1 MNDLCV
7 EIGYNS
13 INHVGEELC
22 GDHVEAVGQG
32 EDSSVLVLAV
42 GLGSGVKA
50 NILSILTS
58 RIISTMIAE
67 GLPLE
72 ECVKAIAATLPIC
85 SVRKVAYS
93 TFTII
98 RLINNEVAEI
108 ICYDNPPVIL
118 IRNGVPT
125 DLPGR
130 DMIVGG
136 DKKVHKSELRLQ
148 EGDIL
153 VAVSDGCPHAG
164 IGVAYNFGWQLKDIA
179 DFIAT
184 ASVAGYNAKTLSTML
199 VEECDRLYGGKP
211 GDDAT
216 ACVVRVR
223 RRAPVNILF
232 GPPRNRDDDARMMTL
247 FFSKGGKRIICG
259 GTTAS
264 IASQYL
270 GSPITTE
277 LHYQS
282 SGLPPIAHMEGVDLV
297 TEGIITISRVIEYAK
312 DVLDQNER
320 HEEWGYGHD
329 GACLISRMLFEEATD
344 VNFFVGRAVNPAH
357 QDPNLPISFNIKMK
371 LVEELSELLCK
382 MGKRVKV
389 MYF

>member
-32 EDSSVLVLAV
+32 EDSSVLVLAD

-98 RLINNEVAEI
+98 RLINNEMAEI

-153 VAVSDGCPHAG
+153 VAVSDGCLHAG

-371 LVEELSELLCK
+371 LVEELSELLHK

>member
-32 EDSSVLVLAV
+32 EDSSVLVLAD

-72 ECVKAIAATLPIC
+72 ECVKAIA
-85 SVRKVAYS
+85 
-93 TFTII
+93 
-98 RLINNEVAEI
+98 EI

-130 DMIVGG
+130 DMIVGE

-247 FFSKGGKRIICG
+247 FFSKCGKRIICG

-371 LVEELSELLCK
+371 LVEELSELLHK

>member
-22 GDHVEAVGQG
+22 GDHVEVVGQG
-32 EDSSVLVLAV
+32 EDSSVLVLAD

-164 IGVAYNFGWQLKDIA
+164 IGVAYNFG
-179 DFIAT
+179 
-184 ASVAGYNAKTLSTML
+184 
-199 VEECDRLYGGKP
+199 
-211 GDDAT
+211 
-216 ACVVRVR
+216 
-223 RRAPVNILF
+223 
-232 GPPRNRDDDARMMTL
+232 
-247 FFSKGGKRIICG
+247 
-259 GTTAS
+259 
-264 IASQYL
+264 
-270 GSPITTE
+270 
-277 LHYQS
+277 
-282 SGLPPIAHMEGVDLV
+282 
-297 TEGIITISRVIEYAK
+297 
-312 DVLDQNER
+312 
-320 HEEWGYGHD
+320 
-329 GACLISRMLFEEATD
+329 
-344 VNFFVGRAVNPAH
+344 
-357 QDPNLPISFNIKMK
+357 
-371 LVEELSELLCK
+371 
-382 MGKRVKV
+382 
-389 MYF
+389 

>member
-7 EIGYNS
+7 EIGCNS

-22 GDHVEAVGQG
+22 GDHVEVVGQG
-32 EDSSVLVLAV
+32 EDSSVLVLAD

-108 ICYDNPPVIL
+108 ICYDNPPVVL
-118 IRNGVPT
+118 IRNGTPA

-136 DKKVHKSELRLQ
+136 KKVYKSELRLQ

-164 IGVAYNFGWQLKDIA
+164 IGVAYNFGWQLSDIA
-179 DFIAT
+179 EYVAT
-184 ASVAGYNAKTLSTML
+184 ASVAGYNAKTLSTHAGRGMQS
-199 VEECDRLYGGKP
+199 P
-211 GDDAT
+211 
-216 ACVVRVR
+216 VR
-223 RRAPVNILF
+223 RQ
-232 GPPRNRDDDARMMTL
+232 AR
-247 FFSKGGKRIICG
+247 R
-259 GTTAS
+259 
-264 IASQYL
+264 
-270 GSPITTE
+270 
-277 LHYQS
+277 
-282 SGLPPIAHMEGVDLV
+282 
-297 TEGIITISRVIEYAK
+297 
-312 DVLDQNER
+312 
-320 HEEWGYGHD
+320 
-329 GACLISRMLFEEATD
+329 
-344 VNFFVGRAVNPAH
+344 
-357 QDPNLPISFNIKMK
+357 
-371 LVEELSELLCK
+371 
-382 MGKRVKV
+382 
-389 MYF
+389 

>member
-7 EIGYNS
+7 ELGYNS

-22 GDHVEAVGQG
+22 GDHVETAGQG
-32 EDSSVLVLAV
+32 EDSQVLVLAD

-85 SVRKVAYS
+85 SSRGVAYS
-93 TFTII
+93 TFTIL
-98 RLINNEVAEI
+98 RLINNELAEI

-118 IRNGVPT
+118 IRDGAPT
-125 DLPGR
+125 ELPGR

-136 DKKVHKSELRLQ
+136 KQVHRSELRLQ

-164 IGVAYNFGWQLKDIA
+164 IGVAYNFGWQLRDIA
-179 DFIAT
+179 DFVAT

-199 VEECDRLYGGKP
+199 IAECDRLYGGKP

-223 RRAPVNILF
+223 RREPVNIAF
-232 GPPRNRDDDARMMTL
+232 GPPRSREDDAKMMTL
-247 FFSKGGKRIICG
+247 FFSKGGKHLICG
-259 GTTAS
+259 GTTAA

-270 GSPITTE
+270 GTPITTE
-277 LHYQS
+277 LKY
-282 SGLPPIAHMEGVDLV
+282 SGGDVPPIGHKDGVDLV
-297 TEGIITISRVIEYAK
+297 TEGIITVSRVIDYAK
-312 DVLDQNER
+312 DMLEQNER
-320 HEEWGYGHD
+320 HEEWDCGHD
-329 GACLISRMLFEEATD
+329 GASLISRMLFEEATD
-344 VNFFVGRAVNPAH
+344 INFFVGRAVNPAH
-357 QDPNLPISFNIKMK
+357 QDPNLPISFHIKMK
-371 LVEELSELLCK
+371 LVEELSELLRE

>member
-32 EDSSVLVLAV
+32 EDSSVLVLAD

-259 GTTAS
+259 RHHGIHCFAVSGVAHHHRTALPKQRPAAHCPYGGRGPGNRRDHYDKPRDR
-264 IASQYL
+264 IRQGCA
-270 GSPITTE
+270 GS
-277 LHYQS
+277 
-282 SGLPPIAHMEGVDLV
+282 
-297 TEGIITISRVIEYAK
+297 
-312 DVLDQNER
+312 ER
-320 HEEWGYGHD
+320 
-329 GACLISRMLFEEATD
+329 T
-344 VNFFVGRAVNPAH
+344 P
-357 QDPNLPISFNIKMK
+357 
-371 LVEELSELLCK
+371 
-382 MGKRVKV
+382 
-389 MYF
+389 

>member
-32 EDSSVLVLAV
+32 EDSSVLVLAD

-164 IGVAYNFGWQLKDIA
+164 IGVA
-179 DFIAT
+179 
-184 ASVAGYNAKTLSTML
+184 
-199 VEECDRLYGGKP
+199 
-211 GDDAT
+211 
-216 ACVVRVR
+216 
-223 RRAPVNILF
+223 
-232 GPPRNRDDDARMMTL
+232 
-247 FFSKGGKRIICG
+247 SKGHC
-259 GTTAS
+259 
-264 IASQYL
+264 
-270 GSPITTE
+270 
-277 LHYQS
+277 
-282 SGLPPIAHMEGVDLV
+282 
-297 TEGIITISRVIEYAK
+297 
-312 DVLDQNER
+312 
-320 HEEWGYGHD
+320 
-329 GACLISRMLFEEATD
+329 
-344 VNFFVGRAVNPAH
+344 
-357 QDPNLPISFNIKMK
+357 
-371 LVEELSELLCK
+371 
-382 MGKRVKV
+382 
-389 MYF
+389 

>member
-32 EDSSVLVLAV
+32 EDSSVLVLAD

-130 DMIVGG
+130 DMIVGE
-136 DKKVHKSELRLQ
+136 DKKVHKSELHLQ

-247 FFSKGGKRIICG
+247 FFSKGCYGAHSQSGADLFLCLPYLHRFRPVSLLYPVSAAIQRIQVGVCQPNRCPFRQSLKFCFISLCRHY
-259 GTTAS
+259 AC
-264 IASQYL
+264 ADYL
-270 GSPITTE
+270 PRGF
-277 LHYQS
+277 LH
-282 SGLPPIAHMEGVDLV
+282 
-297 TEGIITISRVIEYAK
+297 
-312 DVLDQNER
+312 
-320 HEEWGYGHD
+320 
-329 GACLISRMLFEEATD
+329 
-344 VNFFVGRAVNPAH
+344 FVHFLQEKQA
-357 QDPNLPISFNIKMK
+357 
-371 LVEELSELLCK
+371 
-382 MGKRVKV
+382 
-389 MYF
+389 